1 MSSKAEELLVTL
13 RKKILSGNCSYL
25 AQKIL
30 NYFLQQQ
37 GACRVDFSSNI
48 KLIVRGGNVVEED
61 IARY

>member
-1 MSSKAEELLVTL
+1 LSSKSEELLVTL

-30 NYFLQQQ
+30 NCFPQQQ
-37 GACRVDFSSNI
+37 GACRVDFSNI